1 VQGHHEHADR
11 SCTAAAVVVTPGPIG
26 PADVVPLSRQV
37 AELFHAGR
45 AVVMDLSGVGRPGLA
60 VVDVL
65 ARARREARRLG
76 AHLEVQ
82 GVSPELAC
90 LLEVTGLREVL
101 LPGDLRDGQS
111 SPR

>member
-1 VQGHHEHADR
+1 MQGHHEHADR

-76 AHLEVQ
+76 AHQEVE
-82 GVSPELAC
+82 GGGPLNKIF
-90 LLEVTGLREVL
+90 
-101 LPGDLRDGQS
+101 
-111 SPR
+111 